1 MTQGRSTEA
10 TSPTLDRGTTGWV
23 SSNSSSPS
31 SFMPGACHDSLQ
43 SINNKGAA
51 AEGANTRTLAS
62 SSSFFGNDTRGQG
75 LVLSPSTGHV

>member
-1 MTQGRSTEA
+1 MWDPDSTPDLRVGGKKTDTQE
-10 TSPTLDRGTTGWV
+10 RGC
-23 SSNSSSPS
+23 S
-31 SFMPGACHDSLQ
+31 HLQ